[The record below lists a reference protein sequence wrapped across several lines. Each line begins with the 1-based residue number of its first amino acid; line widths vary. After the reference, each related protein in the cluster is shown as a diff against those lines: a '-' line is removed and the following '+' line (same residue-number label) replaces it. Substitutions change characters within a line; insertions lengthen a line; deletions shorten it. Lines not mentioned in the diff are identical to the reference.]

1 MSCTEWHYYKQN
13 INEATITFIFN
24 RVYIPSE
31 TEMMVFH
38 LMVLHILEQNQR
50 RPWVLV
56 LELDLNSVSAFDR
69 LWVIS
74 DSHLTFFWAL
84 GSLLVEKYSK

>member
-1 MSCTEWHYYKQN
+1 MITSVPEFTNTTERMLDTMMSCIEWYYYKQN

-31 TEMMVFH
+31 TEMMAFY

-50 RPWVLV
+50 RPWVL
-56 LELDLNSVSAFDR
+56 ES
-69 LWVIS
+69 
-74 DSHLTFFWAL
+74 
-84 GSLLVEKYSK
+84 